1 MDCRSY
7 QWCFSIRKIKVWSVM
22 NVLSQNHR
30 TDCISFE
37 VNSFW
42 TQVQNLF
49 SLNPFVTYWYNF
61 LTTKLNWFIKP
72 NWTEI
77 SNEEYKLEY
86 FWITS
91 DFNLNTGSHSSSSS
105 GFLDFDCKKCH
116 TGRRCFKILA
126 QWTSRITRNTFHVS
140 QMLWNRWKG
149 NQSRVG
155 ANKNFESTPN
165 NMMLTAGRT
174 LHSCRRQR
182 QGQIDAAIIT
192 KPRAQ
197 RTKRR
202 PERSSRRQGE
212 VFQRVDD
219 KSISSNRS
227 RRSQNIRVNIRHES
241 KAEIR
246 IPFSNNTI
254 YRQLEQNCKGKAGE
268 VCVLACAVGVLSGGA
283 ASAGQAGLH
292 HRLVRTS

>member
-140 QMLWNRWKG
+140 QMLWNRLEGEPKS
-149 NQSRVG
+149 SRSQQKFRVNSQQHDVDGGKDVTFVSTPTTRSDRCRDYYEAEG
-155 ANKNFESTPN
+155 AKDEKKAGTFEST
-165 NMMLTAGRT
+165 
-174 LHSCRRQR
+174 
-182 QGQIDAAIIT
+182 
-192 KPRAQ
+192 
-197 RTKRR
+197 
-202 PERSSRRQGE
+202 SRRG
-212 VFQRVDD
+212 
-219 KSISSNRS
+219 
-227 RRSQNIRVNIRHES
+227 
-241 KAEIR
+241 
-246 IPFSNNTI
+246 FST
-254 YRQLEQNCKGKAGE
+254 CG
-268 VCVLACAVGVLSGGA
+268 
-283 ASAGQAGLH
+283 
-292 HRLVRTS
+292 